1 MRSLSKGL
9 FVTRALAHDIVNLEK
24 KKVLTVYSRAS
35 TILPCLI
42 GQDCRVYNGH
52 RFFFVT
58 ITPLHVGY
66 KFGELSPTRKTFK
79 PKIRVKVKKTIKKNV
94 KGK

>member
-1 MRSLSKGL
+1 
-9 FVTRALAHDIVNLEK
+9 
-24 KKVLTVYSRAS
+24 
-35 TILPCLI
+35 
-42 GQDCRVYNGH
+42 VYNGY

-79 PKIRVKVKKTIKKNV
+79 PKIKVKVKKTIKKNV